1 MELCNVRIVTPEQ
14 VIENGSL
21 SIASGRIVTI
31 RETTG
36 VPSGL
41 TVLPGFIDL
50 HIHGGGGADTMDAT
64 PEALATICRT
74 HAAHGTTRL
83 LATTITQS
91 DAAITA
97 ALANVARHMGSPSI
111 GGGGGLLGGI
121 HLEGPYISPGKP
133 GAQPKEFVR
142 RYDEAEFS
150 GWLEAAQGTMRQ
162 ITLASEQPGGEALI
176 AACNAAGVVI
186 SLGHTD
192 ATADQTKAAIA
203 LGARQATHL
212 FNAMNGTHHRN
223 PGPIPVFM
231 TDLRVRVEVIADGHH
246 VAPEVIAMTYAA
258 AGAKRFIAITDA
270 MAGAGNGDGLY
281 KLGGHDVTVA
291 NGRATLADGTL
302 AGSVLTMDQ
311 AARNLRAWCGLGW
324 QEIAQVTA
332 TNAADQQGWLD
343 TGRLEVGKLAD
354 LVIVDEDLNVQATYV
369 AGECIYSTA

>member
-1 MELCNVRIVTPEQ
+1 MELRVLENVRIVTPER

-21 SIASGRIVTI
+21 SIAHGRII
-31 RETTG
+31 AIQETTG
-36 VPSGL
+36 APSGT

-83 LATTITQS
+83 LATTITHS
-91 DAAITA
+91 NEAITA
-97 ALANVARHMGSPSI
+97 ALINVANSAEP
-111 GGGGGLLGGI
+111 LLGGI

-142 RYDEAEFS
+142 SYEEVEFA
-150 GWLEAAQGTMRQ
+150 GWLAAAQGKMRQ
-162 ITLASEQPGGEALI
+162 ITLASEQPGGEALM
-176 AACNAAGVVI
+176 AACNTAGVVI

-192 ATADQTKAAIA
+192 ATADQTKTAIA

-212 FNAMNGTHHRN
+212 FNAMNGIHHRN
-223 PGPIPVFM
+223 PGPIPVFL
-231 TDLRVRVEVIADGHH
+231 TDPQVRVELIADGHH

-258 AGAKRFIAITDA
+258 LGPQRFIAITDA

-281 KLGGHDVTVA
+281 KLGGHAVTVT

-302 AGSVLTMDQ
+302 AGSVLTMDL
-311 AARNLRAWCGLGW
+311 AARNLRAWCGLSW
-324 QEIAQVTA
+324 LEIAQVTA
-332 TNAADQQGWLD
+332 TNAADQQGWHD
-343 TGRLEVGKLAD
+343 TGRLTEGSLAD
-354 LVIVDEDLNVQATYV
+354 LVLVDDELNVQATYV
-369 AGECIYSTA
+369 GGVCV

>member
-1 MELCNVRIVTPEQ
+1 MEPRVLENVRIVTSER
-14 VIENGSL
+14 VIENGRL
-21 SIASGRIVTI
+21 SVAEGRIVTI
-31 RETTG
+31 VETTG
-36 VPSGL
+36 APSGL

-64 PEALATICRT
+64 PEALATICKT

-91 DAAITA
+91 DEAITA
-97 ALANVARHMGSPSI
+97 ALANAAASHEP
-111 GGGGGLLGGI
+111 LLGGI

-142 RYDEAEFS
+142 SYDPTEFAD
-150 GWLEAAQGTMRQ
+150 WLEAARGMMRQ
-162 ITLASEQPGGEALI
+162 ITLAPEQPGGEALI
-176 AACNAAGVVI
+176 AACNAAGIVV

-192 ATADQTKAAIA
+192 ATAAQTKQALN

-212 FNAMNGTHHRN
+212 FNAMSGIHHRN
-223 PGPIPVFM
+223 PGPIPLFM
-231 TDLRVRVEVIADGHH
+231 TDPRVRVELIADGHH
-246 VAPEVIAMTYAA
+246 VAPEVIALTYAA
-258 AGAKRFIAITDA
+258 VGAKRFIAITDA

-291 NGRATLADGTL
+291 DGRATLADGTL

-332 TNAADQQGWLD
+332 TTAADQQGWHD
-343 TGRLEVGKLAD
+343 TGRLTEGSMAD
-354 LVIVDEDLNVQATYV
+354 LVLVDDDLMVQATYV
-369 AGECIYSTA
+369 QGECVYSMA